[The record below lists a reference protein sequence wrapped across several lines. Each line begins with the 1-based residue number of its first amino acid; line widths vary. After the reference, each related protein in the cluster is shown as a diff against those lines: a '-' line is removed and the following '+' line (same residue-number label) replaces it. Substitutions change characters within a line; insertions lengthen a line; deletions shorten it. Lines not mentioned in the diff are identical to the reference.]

1 MIARAKNGTGKTA
14 AFVIPM
20 LDMIDLEKEYIQSLI
35 LVPTRELALQVSG
48 VIKTLSKFMEINTMV
63 STGGTS
69 LRDDIMRLQKVVHV
83 IVGTPG
89 RILDL
94 TSRGVADLSRCELFI
109 LDEADKLVSEDFQP
123 VINKFLT
130 YLPEDEL
137 QFILI
142 SATFPR
148 SVGRFLKRIPDII
161 KVNLMKEL
169 TLKGISQFYAYIQER
184 QKVHCLNTLFSK
196 LKIQQAI
203 IFCNSSLRV
212 ELLAKKIMELNYSC
226 YFIHARMPQT
236 ERNKVFHNFSKGKG
250 RCLVTSDLFT
260 RGIDIPTVNVVINF
274 DFPRTAETYLHRVGR
289 SGRFGHLGLAINFI
303 TDRDKNNILRIE
315 EELETDIQP
324 LPNEIDSSLY

>member
-20 LDMIDLEKEYIQSLI
+20 LDLVDQEQEFIQSLV

-48 VIKTLSKFMEINTMV
+48 VIKTLSKFMGVKTMV

-69 LRDDIMRLQKVVHV
+69 LRDDIMRLQKTIHV

-94 TSRGVADLSRCELFI
+94 AGKGVADLSRCSLFV
-109 LDEADKLVSEDFQP
+109 LDEADKLVSDDFQP
-123 VINKFLT
+123 VIQKFLS
-130 YLPEDEL
+130 YMPEDV
-137 QFILI
+137 QHVLI
-142 SATFPR
+142 SATFPT
-148 SVGRFLKRIPDII
+148 SVGRYIKQLPEFI

-169 TLKGISQFYAYIQER
+169 TLKGISQFYAYIEEK

-260 RGIDIPTVNVVINF
+260 RGIDIPTVNVVVNF
-274 DFPRTAETYLHRVGR
+274 DFPRSAETYLHRVGR

-315 EELETDIQP
+315 EELETEIQP